1 MTNAMIIFNESQRL
15 AEEGVLNYTGKEVE
29 YTDENGEKQTYKEV
43 ETIHTYQAWKK
54 LGYQVQKGEKAK
66 AQIVIWKF
74 VAGKKN
80 EETNEEQDD
89 KMFMKKA
96 NFFSY
101 SQVKAIN

>member
-1 MTNAMIIFNESQRL
+1 MIIFNESQRL
-15 AEEGVLNYTGKEVE
+15 AEEGILNYTGREVT
-29 YTDENGEKQTYKEV
+29 YTDENGEEKTYKEV
-43 ETIHTYQAWKK
+43 ETIHTYATWKE

-80 EETNEEQDD
+80 EETNEEQDN
-89 KMFMKKA
+89 KMFMKKSS
-96 NFFSY
+96 FFTL